1 MIKGGINMRN
11 KLLLTAL
18 AAFVLAFSS
27 CGSTDDTKP
36 IGNTAAAK
44 DTVSPAADMESGI
57 DEGSIADTSSEEEKI
72 TTAAETTAV
81 QATTTETSSDET
93 KDVNAVEEPENPHMS
108 NEPTGENSLAVNEGG
123 CKNPDEPS
131 VIHYINNEDD
141 IDIVKEIVC
150 RAAEFE
156 EVPDDYVNVFRG
168 GVHPEFSF
176 EKDGA
181 SYEVKMNPAG
191 GANIEINGKY
201 YWLGD
206 EDMIALTKLVYYKQ
220 GEDDE
225 VYLHE
230 QTDGKDGIITYYYY
244 DENGEKVTMEY

>member
-1 MIKGGINMRN
+1 MRN
-11 KLLLTAL
+11 KLILAAL
-18 AAFVLAFSS
+18 AAFVLIFSS

-36 IGNTAAAK
+36 IDNTAAAK
-44 DTVSPAADMESGI
+44 DTVPSAVDTESEIG
-57 DEGSIADTSSEEEKI
+57 EGSIADTSEEEKT

-81 QATTTETSSDET
+81 QETTPETSSDET
-93 KDVNAVEEPENPHMS
+93 KDANAVEEPENPHMS
-108 NEPTGENSLAVNEGG
+108 NEPTGEDSLAVNEGG
-123 CKNPDEPS
+123 CKNPDEPP
-131 VIHYINNEDD
+131 VIHYINDEDD
-141 IDIVKEIVC
+141 INAVKEIVC

-156 EVPDDYVNVFRG
+156 EVPDDYVNVFGG

-176 EKDGA
+176 EKDGTA
-181 SYEVKMNPAG
+181 YEVIMNPAS

-206 EDMIALTKLVYYKQ
+206 EDMIALTKLVYHKH

-244 DENGEKVTMEY
+244 DENGDKVIMEY